1 MGGLT
6 YTEVYNRRWE
16 VGGIQRSLAYDVGLT
31 RGFKCYRFVEPTARE
46 LRAEATVNAVPDA
59 TVGNDLIYI
68 AQCGHNG
75 RPNHPRCR
83 VSHRAQELTAHC
95 DEGLSIDEHSVV
107 RRRATGITVGVPPSP
122 VTTVCADEV
131 FNANLVAD
139 KVDRDIVGNVVHLD
153 EEYPSADRGV
163 ASGGNPTL
171 PVF

>member
-6 YTEVYNRRWE
+6 YIEAYSRGWE

-46 LRAEATVNAVPDA
+46 LRTEPTVNTVPDA
-59 TVGNDLIYI
+59 TVCNDLIYI

-83 VSHRAQELTAHC
+83 VSHRAQALTAHS
-95 DEGLSIDEHSVV
+95 DEGLSVDEHSVV
-107 RRRATGITVGVPPSP
+107 RRRAAGITIGVSSGPVATVG
-122 VTTVCADEV
+122 ADEV
-131 FNANLVAD
+131 FDANLMAD
-139 KVDRDIVGNVVHLD
+139 QVDRDIVGDVVHLD
-153 EEYPSADRGV
+153 EEQPSADRGV

-171 PVF
+171 PIF